1 MREFSLSVRD
11 IVAGVEQ
18 SLLAD
23 GHVSVVAEELE
34 AMRARVEELVGEVR
48 LMAFFATFDSR
59 HCRGRGCAVNL
70 IDKQR
75 N

>member
-34 AMRARVEELVGEVR
+34 ALRARVEELVGEVR
-48 LMAFFATFDSR
+48 LILFFATFVSR
-59 HCRGRGCAVNL
+59 LRRGHGCAVNL
-70 IDKQR
+70 INKQR